1 VGTPGAAPARDDGAG
16 WAPDAGGAAAVGAT
30 ADGPDDGAAR
40 DGALDGTL
48 DGTLVG
54 AGAIEDERD
63 ALADGEADRVGV
75 PETE

>member
-48 DGTLVG
+48 VG